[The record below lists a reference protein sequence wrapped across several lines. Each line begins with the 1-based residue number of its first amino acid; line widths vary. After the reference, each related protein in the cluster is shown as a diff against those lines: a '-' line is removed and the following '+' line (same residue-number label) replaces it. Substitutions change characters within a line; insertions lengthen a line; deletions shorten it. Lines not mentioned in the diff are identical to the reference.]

1 VRRHAPRPTIRRVT
15 GPDRITI
22 VIADDHRAFGE
33 ALQFALDK
41 EPDLEVVGVLTD
53 GEAAVELASV
63 RAPDVALIDLQMPGV
78 GGLEASRR
86 IRRASPETAV
96 VILTGTEDRLAI
108 GRAVQAG
115 AHGFLRKTEAVVD
128 LAEAV
133 RRAHRGEALNPKDE
147 IEVALRRLR
156 RRREADGDIARRLE
170 RLTPREVEVLQLMAD
185 GLPSDRIAAELELSK
200 HTLRTHVQN
209 ILTKLGVH
217 SKLDAIVMAI
227 RFGTVRTAE
236 VVDLAEPPA
245 DEDPRLRRERGD

>member
-1 VRRHAPRPTIRRVT
+1 MSAGLRFAAM
-15 GPDRITI
+15 GEQPDRITI

-33 ALQFALDK
+33 ALQVALDK
-41 EPDLEVVGVLTD
+41 EPDLQVLGVLTD

-63 RAPDVALIDLQMPGV
+63 RAANVALIDLQMPGV
-78 GGLEASRR
+78 DGLEASRR
-86 IRRASPETAV
+86 IRQASPETAV

-115 AHGFLRKTEAVVD
+115 AHGFLRKTESIAD

-133 RRAHRGEALNPKDE
+133 RRVHRGEALNPSDE
-147 IEVALRRLR
+147 IEMALGRLR
-156 RRREADGDIARRLE
+156 RRRDADSDMARRLE

-185 GLPSDRIAAELELSK
+185 GLPSDRIAADLDLSK

-217 SKLDAIVMAI
+217 SKLDAIVVAI

-236 VVDLAEPPA
+236 VADLGDLPGTEPESRN
-245 DEDPRLRRERGD
+245 DGGD